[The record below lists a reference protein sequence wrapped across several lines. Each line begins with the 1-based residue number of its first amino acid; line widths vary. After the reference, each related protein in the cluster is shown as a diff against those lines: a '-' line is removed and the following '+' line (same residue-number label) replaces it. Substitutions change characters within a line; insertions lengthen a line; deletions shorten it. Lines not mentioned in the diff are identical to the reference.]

1 MNVPMKPG
9 IEWFFCDCKSNNQ
22 NKCKITFSWDKC
34 VADILEAMLIVYLNV
49 SAARFGVMSEVIY
62 LFICMFSYL
71 F

>member
-9 IEWFFCDCKSNNQ
+9 IEWFFC
-22 NKCKITFSWDKC
+22 KCKITFTWDKC